1 MALGS
6 VGCRVAL
13 VSRQLT
19 PALTLLSQG
28 MAALPRSISFST
40 SYPEGRLMKSASELL
55 ETYLNNVATPK
66 VSASQF
72 AEDGVLE
79 LPWVKAY
86 ARGPAEVEKL
96 LVGILAKVPDFRFKN
111 LTYFIQTPDK
121 VAAEYQ
127 VEALVLATGKIYR
140 QTYAGV
146 LVAENGKVKL
156 LHENLDTLAAS
167 QAFSQD

>member
-1 MALGS
+1 
-6 VGCRVAL
+6 
-13 VSRQLT
+13 
-19 PALTLLSQG
+19 
-28 MAALPRSISFST
+28 
-40 SYPEGRLMKSASELL
+40 MKSASELL

-96 LVGILAKVPDFRFKN
+96 LVGILAKVPDFRFKD

-127 VEALVLATGKIYR
+127 VEALVADTGKIYQ
-140 QTYAGV
+140 QTYVGV
-146 LVAENGKVKL
+146 LLAESGKIKL
-156 LHENLDTLAAS
+156 LREALDTVAAAK
-167 QAFSQD
+167 AFSKD

>member
-1 MALGS
+1 
-6 VGCRVAL
+6 
-13 VSRQLT
+13 
-19 PALTLLSQG
+19 
-28 MAALPRSISFST
+28 
-40 SYPEGRLMKSASELL
+40 MKSATELL
-55 ETYLNNVATPK
+55 EAYLNNVRTPK

-86 ARGPAEVEKL
+86 AQGPAAVEKL
-96 LVGILAKVPDFRFKN
+96 LAGLLAKIPDFRFKN

-127 VEALVLATGKIYR
+127 VEALVVDTRKIYQ

-146 LVAENGKVKL
+146 LHAENGKIKL
-156 LHENLDTLAAS
+156 LRESLDTLAAS
-167 QAFSQD
+167 KAFSRD